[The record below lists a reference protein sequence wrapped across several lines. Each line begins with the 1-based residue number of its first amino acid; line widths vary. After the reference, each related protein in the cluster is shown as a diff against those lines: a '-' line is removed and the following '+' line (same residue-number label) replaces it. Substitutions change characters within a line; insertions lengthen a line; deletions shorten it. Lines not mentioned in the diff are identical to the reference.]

1 MMKSRSVVGIPDA
14 TVHWVAELPDHLR
27 NGYRYSFVGEV
38 EGDIALLHAPGIGR
52 CRISHGSTVEFCAE
66 PGAAARDVEHFV
78 NKNAV
83 LALVHQRGELPL
95 HASSV
100 VSPESGQAILFCG
113 DSGAGKSTMASQ
125 FQQRSWIFLADDMTR
140 ITRNGNTPLA
150 WPGGPTMRLLPDAW
164 QKAQGLESQPPDL
177 EPHDGKVVMHVEV
190 ANSPASVAAVILL
203 GGKERQPRLERL
215 SGSAAV
221 AAVTANVP
229 GPGKLKAFGQIKRQ
243 MSVLE
248 ALLTKSPVVRL
259 HGRATASAEALAE
272 FLLQSLP
279 QLQATRQSR
288 DNAG

>member
-1 MMKSRSVVGIPDA
+1 MKSGSVMGIPDA
-14 TVHWVAELPDHLR
+14 TVHWVAELPEHLP
-27 NGYRYSFVGEV
+27 NGYRYSSVGEV
-38 EGDIALLHAPGIGR
+38 EGELALLYAPGVGR
-52 CRISHGSTVEFCAE
+52 CRISYGSTVEFCEE

-95 HASSV
+95 HGSSV

-113 DSGAGKSTMASQ
+113 ESGAGKSTMASH

-140 ITRNGNTPLA
+140 ITRDGNTPLA
-150 WPGGPTMRLLPDAW
+150 WPGRPTMRLLPDAW
-164 QKAQGLESQPPDL
+164 QKARGLEMEPPDL
-177 EPHDGKVVMHVEV
+177 DPHDGKVVMHVEV
-190 ANSPASVAAVILL
+190 ADSPASVAAVILL
-203 GGKERQPRLERL
+203 GGQERQLRLERL
-215 SGSAAV
+215 CGAAAV

-229 GPGKLKAFGQIKRQ
+229 GQGKFKAFGQIKRQ

-259 HGRATASAEALAE
+259 HGRARASAEKLAD

-279 QLQATRQSR
+279 QLKEAPQGT
-288 DNAG
+288 DDAG